1 MTNIMMGVAITPTPY
16 CGHKPSE
23 NSFAA
28 METEFQNV
36 IRQFGIFGFIN
47 VQCLCTIRFFG
58 MLYK

>member
-1 MTNIMMGVAITPTPY
+1 MGVAITPTPY

-36 IRQFGIFGFIN
+36 IR
-47 VQCLCTIRFFG
+47 
-58 MLYK
+58 